1 MALNMADLFE
11 HAVDTFPDRVALI
24 FGDRQVTYAE
34 LEDEANRLAHHLA
47 AQGVG
52 PGDHVGLYARNS
64 VETVETL
71 LATIKLRAASININ
85 YRYLRDELAYHLR
98 DADLSAL
105 VHDQDLAPVADA
117 VLSRGL
123 PRVAIGADVAEA
135 LSFDQALS
143 AASGV
148 RDFSSRS
155 PDDIFIIYTGGTTG
169 HPKGVMWRHEDIWR
183 TLGGGIDFITGEPLE
198 DEWAQSRQGAE
209 GNGMVRMAPAPLI
222 HGAAMV
228 ATLACLFGGDT
239 AVIMPK
245 FDPDAIWSAV
255 QRHKVNVL
263 SVIGDAMARPLM
275 EALAAGTYD
284 TSSLVSFNSTAA
296 LFSPAVK
303 DACVKALPTVF
314 ISEAIG
320 STETGFAGIAFVSA
334 DDEHRGG
341 PTVTA
346 GPDVIVLGD
355 DNQPVGPGQV
365 GRLARGGHVPLGYYK
380 DPAKT
385 SAMFAEVDGKRYA
398 IPGDMAR
405 VEEDGTL
412 TLLGRGNTCVNS
424 GGEKVFPEEVEG
436 ALKSHPDVFDAL
448 VIGMPDDRLGQRVAA
463 LVQPR
468 SGAEPDPAALQE
480 HVRGH
485 IAGYKVPRSIWMAG
499 TIRRTVSGKADYAWA
514 REFAGA
520 HEPALDTRR

>member
-34 LEDEANRLAHHLA
+34 LEAEANRLAHHLA

-85 YRYLRDELAYHLR
+85 YRYTRDELAYHLR

-105 VHDQDLAPVADA
+105 VHDQDLAPVVDA
-117 VLSRGL
+117 VVPPGL
-123 PRVAIGADVAEA
+123 PRIAIGAD
-135 LSFDQALS
+135 FDQALS
-143 AASGV
+143 AVSGA
-148 RDFSSRS
+148 RDFSPRS

-169 HPKGVMWRHEDIWR
+169 RPKGVMWRHEDIWR
-183 TLGGGIDFITGEPLE
+183 TLGGGIDFITGEPL
-198 DEWAQSRQGAE
+198 DGEWAQSRQGAQ
-209 GNGMVRMAPAPLI
+209 GAVDGRGMVRMAPAPLI

-245 FDPDAIWSAV
+245 FDPDAIWAAV

-275 EALAAGTYD
+275 EALATGSYD

-303 DACVKALPTVF
+303 DACMKALPTVF

-380 DPAKT
+380 DPVKT

-436 ALKSHPDVFDAL
+436 ALKSHPEVFDAL
-448 VIGMPDDRLGQRVAA
+448 VIGIPDDLLGQRVAA
-463 LVQPR
+463 LVQARP
-468 SGAEPDPAALQE
+468 GAEPDPAALQE

-485 IAGYKVPRSIWMAG
+485 LAGYKVPRTIWLTG
-499 TIRRTVSGKADYAWA
+499 EIRRTVSGKADYGWA
-514 REFAGA
+514 REYAA
-520 HEPALDTRR
+520 TREPALDVHR